1 MFYFSWKNSISS
13 PTGPLQK
20 ATRTGNSGW
29 DGITMSFGSTVIGY
43 PASRTAFTHPST
55 SSVFNGLKAFQIAK
69 QVHSAAAQEIWSKT
83 EEKRSIKMGKNI
95 LKRLIDNLSGA
106 DLRRVRKDP
115 MEIMGMEHPSEAAQ
129 LYVVRQNPEMIQF
142 IGTPSEKVQLD

>member
-1 MFYFSWKNSISS
+1 M
-13 PTGPLQK
+13 
-20 ATRTGNSGW
+20 R
-29 DGITMSFGSTVIGY
+29 
-43 PASRTAFTHPST
+43 
-55 SSVFNGLKAFQIAK
+55 
-69 QVHSAAAQEIWSKT
+69 
-83 EEKRSIKMGKNI
+83 KNI

-142 IGTPSEKVQLD
+142 IGAPSEKVQLEVVRKIQRGPCSPWKTSARRYSLPWR

>member
-1 MFYFSWKNSISS
+1 M
-13 PTGPLQK
+13 
-20 ATRTGNSGW
+20 R
-29 DGITMSFGSTVIGY
+29 
-43 PASRTAFTHPST
+43 
-55 SSVFNGLKAFQIAK
+55 
-69 QVHSAAAQEIWSKT
+69 
-83 EEKRSIKMGKNI
+83 KNI

-142 IGTPSEKVQLD
+142 IGAPSEKVQLEVMGDIEVLQIGRASCRERV

>member
-1 MFYFSWKNSISS
+1 
-13 PTGPLQK
+13 
-20 ATRTGNSGW
+20 
-29 DGITMSFGSTVIGY
+29 
-43 PASRTAFTHPST
+43 
-55 SSVFNGLKAFQIAK
+55 
-69 QVHSAAAQEIWSKT
+69 
-83 EEKRSIKMGKNI
+83 MGKNI

-142 IGTPSEKVQLD
+142 IGARLKRYSWRWSERMPP

>member
-1 MFYFSWKNSISS
+1 M
-13 PTGPLQK
+13 
-20 ATRTGNSGW
+20 R
-29 DGITMSFGSTVIGY
+29 
-43 PASRTAFTHPST
+43 
-55 SSVFNGLKAFQIAK
+55 
-69 QVHSAAAQEIWSKT
+69 
-83 EEKRSIKMGKNI
+83 KNI

-142 IGTPSEKVQLD
+142 IGARLKRYSWRWSERMPP